1 MGRSMATVLLALVAA
16 GCQRQPP
23 FEEQYNE
30 TARTIDQRAAALDA
44 ELDNAS
50 DPSPD
55 NSASP

>member
-23 FEEQYNE
+23 FDERYNE

-44 ELDNAS
+44 ELDNTADPPLNNAAS
-50 DPSPD
+50 R
-55 NSASP
+55 

>member
-1 MGRSMATVLLALVAA
+1 MATVLLALVAA

-23 FEEQYNE
+23 FEERYNE

>member
-1 MGRSMATVLLALVAA
+1 MRRAIATVLLALVAA

-23 FEEQYNE
+23 FDERYNE
-30 TARTIDQRAAALDA
+30 TARTIDRRAAAFDA

-55 NSASP
+55 NAASP